1 MTNDIVA
8 INQVLNEYCHT
19 VDRGTA
25 REVSDLFSPDAVL
38 KPYFDDKYDVIGRS
52 EIERW
57 YAHYMENFRGN
68 IRHLKHMIVSPVITV
83 EANQANSVCYFLA
96 SAVSNETNIGFSATG
111 IYSDKL
117 EKLEGKWMLSERCI
131 TVETTEPEIK
141 VIEEF
146 PSLEFPRIQP

>member
-1 MTNDIVA
+1 M
-8 INQVLNEYCHT
+8 LNEYCHT

-25 REVSDLFSPDAVL
+25 REVSDLFSPDALL

-83 EANQANSVCYFLA
+83 EASTVITG
-96 SAVSNETNIGFSATG
+96 ETIMCFKCLMFPLKFS
-111 IYSDKL
+111 
-117 EKLEGKWMLSERCI
+117 M
-131 TVETTEPEIK
+131 
-141 VIEEF
+141 
-146 PSLEFPRIQP
+146 

>member
-19 VDRGTA
+19 VDRRSA
-25 REVSDLFSPDAVL
+25 REVSKLFSPDALL

-57 YAHYMENFRGN
+57 YEHYMENFRRH
-68 IRHLKHMIVSPVITV
+68 IRHLKHMIVSPMIKV
-83 EANQANSVCYFLA
+83 ETDQASSVCYFLA
-96 SAVSNETNIGFSATG
+96 SAVNNETNLGFSATG
-111 IYSDKL
+111 IYTDRLKKL
-117 EKLEGKWMLSERCI
+117 DGKWMLSERCI
-131 TVETTEPEIK
+131 TVETTTPEITA
-141 VIEEF
+141 IETF